1 MYLKFPDANSIK
13 NFIGNSIDSMHPI
26 IRAAKRGKLI
36 FFVGA
41 GMSVHLGIPGWR
53 SFALKFLDL
62 IYDNKNLTFLNF
74 KTKESLANEETRK
87 LLSICK
93 FASEINI
100 SKDDLKKAYEKWF
113 KVNLARVK
121 NAGLYEKLYSMN
133 AIYITTN
140 YDNALDLLAEQ
151 PDSSKTTKTSISSD
165 TLGTTYYKIEDFK
178 KDILAKGNVIH
189 IHGSINDCDNL
200 LVSYEDYIKRYN
212 MKGITT
218 IERPRIENYNE
229 FLEEL
234 FNDIENVFLFIGYGL
249 EEIEILQYLFNRLK
263 EKAIATNNNRFLLL
277 PCYADE
283 FLKVSYFN
291 HYYENNYD
299 LSIIPL
305 DLTDN
310 GYDGI
315 KDFLDILLN
324 LIIND
329 KADIKDS
336 DVVLDTLAK
345 IRSM

>member
-1 MYLKFPDANSIK
+1 MYLKFSDANSIK
-13 NFIGNSIDSMHPI
+13 NFIGNSIDALHPI
-26 IRAAKRGKLI
+26 IRAAKKGKLI

-53 SFALKFLDL
+53 SFALRFLDL
-62 IYDNKNLTFLNF
+62 IYDNKILTLLNY
-74 KTKESLANEETRK
+74 KTKTSLANEETRK

-100 SKDDLKKAYEKWF
+100 SKDDLEKAFEEWF
-113 KVNLARVK
+113 KVSLAKVK
-121 NAGLYEKLYSMN
+121 AMGLYEKLYSIN

-151 PDSSKTTKTSISSD
+151 PDLTKTTITSISSSA
-165 TLGTTYYKIEDFK
+165 LGTTYYRIEDFT
-178 KDILAKGNVIH
+178 KDILQKGNVIH
-189 IHGSINDCDNL
+189 IHGSINDCENL

-212 MKGITT
+212 LKGITS
-218 IERPRIENYNE
+218 IEQAKVEHYNE
-229 FLEEL
+229 FLEEI
-234 FNDIENVFLFIGYGL
+234 FNDIDNVLLFIGYGL

-263 EKAIATNNNRFLLL
+263 DKDIASNNNRFLLL

-315 KDFLDILLN
+315 KDFLDIMLN
-324 LIIND
+324 LLKND
-329 KADIKDS
+329 KVDITTS